1 MIYILLF
8 FSLIL
13 FLLAITLVWAH
24 RTGKDIQIASIKGFM
39 FGALYD
45 VEEVDGEQWH
55 TLQILV
61 GILSINILWETNQY

>member
-13 FLLAITLVWAH
+13 FSLTLAVQQ
-24 RTGKDIQIASIKGFM
+24 GKDLRFAIINGFM
-39 FGALYD
+39 IGALYD
-45 VEEVDGEQWH
+45 VEEAEDEKWH

>member
-13 FLLAITLVWAH
+13 FSLTLAVQQGKDVRLAI
-24 RTGKDIQIASIKGFM
+24 INGFM
-39 FGALYD
+39 IGALYD
-45 VEEVDGEQWH
+45 VEEADDEKWH

-61 GILSINILWETNQY
+61 GILSINILWETNQC